1 MDSSKVNRHNQ
12 VVGRSGE
19 HYAVEFLKAQGFEI
33 LARNY
38 RYGKNEIDIIAQR
51 EKVISFIEVKTR
63 RTSEF
68 GHPAEAVTR
77 SKQREMAKVAE
88 HYIRTCT
95 LADVSY
101 RFDVVAISFAGPE
114 PVVELIEDAFRIF

>member
-1 MDSSKVNRHNQ
+1 MESSKVSCYNQ

-19 HYAVEFLKAQGFEI
+19 KYAVEFLRARGFEI

-38 RYGKNEIDIIAQR
+38 RCGKSEVDIVAQHG
-51 EKVISFIEVKTR
+51 KVISFIEVKTR
-63 RTSEF
+63 RTSDF

-77 SKQREMAKVAE
+77 SKQREIAKVAE
-88 HYIRTCT
+88 YYICT
-95 LADVSY
+95 KGSADVSY
-101 RFDVVAISFAGPE
+101 RFDVVVVFLGGPQ